1 MKAENEFAAYLTG
14 DRPSCE
20 AAYLNSR
27 LFPAINALAKKA
39 RRCART
45 QLWLTVGECIAA
57 LCLPLLSLFPFAIPD
72 AALKLALA
80 SLGMLIAAALFAQQI
95 LHLPQRAAD
104 CAAKAERLRKLAH
117 AYFLGVEEFESSPE
131 GACRLRRLCEMVE
144 HTL

>member
-1 MKAENEFAAYLTG
+1 MKAESEFAAYLTG

-57 LCLPLLSLFPFAIPD
+57 LCLPLLALFPFAIPN

-80 SLGMLIAAALFAQQI
+80 SLGSYWETALPLSFCALMMFAALI
-95 LHLPQRAAD
+95 LTLRHTQR
-104 CAAKAERLRKLAH
+104 
-117 AYFLGVEEFESSPE
+117 EEN
-131 GACRLRRLCEMVE
+131 VI
-144 HTL
+144 

>member
-1 MKAENEFAAYLTG
+1 MKKPY
-14 DRPSCE
+14 
-20 AAYLNSR
+20 
-27 LFPAINALAKKA
+27 I
-39 RRCART
+39 
-45 QLWLTVGECIAA
+45 
-57 LCLPLLSLFPFAIPD
+57 
-72 AALKLALA
+72 
-80 SLGMLIAAALFAQQI
+80 LIAAALFAQQI

>member
-1 MKAENEFAAYLTG
+1 M
-14 DRPSCE
+14 
-20 AAYLNSR
+20 
-27 LFPAINALAKKA
+27 
-39 RRCART
+39 
-45 QLWLTVGECIAA
+45 GECIAA
-57 LCLPLLSLFPFAIPD
+57 LCLPLLALFPFAIPN

-80 SLGMLIAAALFAQQI
+80 SLGVLIAAALFAQQI

-131 GACRLRRLCEMVE
+131 GACRLRRLCEMVG

>member
-1 MKAENEFAAYLTG
+1 MKVENEFAAYLTG

-27 LFPAINALAKKA
+27 LFPAINTLAEKA

-45 QLWLTVGECIAA
+45 QLWLTAGECIAA
-57 LCLPLLSLFPFAIPD
+57 LCLPLVALFPFAIPD

-80 SLGMLIAAALFAQQI
+80 SLGVLIAAALFAQQI

>member
-1 MKAENEFAAYLTG
+1 M
-14 DRPSCE
+14 RW
-20 AAYLNSR
+20 R
-27 LFPAINALAKKA
+27 KA

-57 LCLPLLSLFPFAIPD
+57 LCLPLLALFPFAIPD

-104 CAAKAERLRKLAH
+104 CAAKAERLRKLRARLLSRRRGICLIL
-117 AYFLGVEEFESSPE
+117 ARRRVPVCAACARWSSTRFKP
-131 GACRLRRLCEMVE
+131 AF
-144 HTL
+144 